1 MSEMKEKTSRE
12 IKIEPCIV
20 IHGGA
25 GTIPQS
31 RELGKING
39 VKKAAYAGYRELIE
53 SDSAIKAVEK
63 AVNVMELDEYFN
75 AGYGSVLTI
84 EGTVECDASIM
95 CGRSL
100 NFGAISLIKDILYP
114 ISLAKIVMQKS
125 RHKFLSE
132 DGAIKFAK
140 QNGMRVLDPPGQLK
154 TDFISNFME
163 NFIND
168 QHKKSEHLKEHEKF
182 FEAVFEL

>member
-1 MSEMKEKTSRE
+1 MKEKTSRE

-31 RELGKING
+31 REAGKING
-39 VKKAAYAGYRELIE
+39 VKKAAYVGYKELIE
-53 SDSAIKAVEK
+53 SENAIKAVEK

-75 AGYGSVLTI
+75 AGYGSVLTN

-95 CGRSL
+95 CGRTL
-100 NFGAISLIKDILYP
+100 NFGAVSLIKDILYP
-114 ISLAKIVMQKS
+114 ISLARIVMQKS

-132 DGAIKFAK
+132 DGAIKFARE
-140 QNGMRVLDPPGQLK
+140 NGIRVLYPPGQLA
-154 TDFISNFME
+154 TDFTSNFME
-163 NFIND
+163 NFVNE
-168 QHKKSEHLKEHEKF
+168 QHKKSEHLKDHDKV
-182 FEAVFEL
+182 FEAVSKI

>member
-1 MSEMKEKTSRE
+1 MKEKTSRE

-31 RELGKING
+31 REIGKING
-39 VKKAAYAGYRELIE
+39 VKKAAYVGYKELIE
-53 SDSAIKAVEK
+53 SESAIKAVEK

-75 AGYGSVLTI
+75 AGYGSVLTA

-95 CGRSL
+95 CGRTL
-100 NFGAISLIKDILYP
+100 NFGAVSLVKDVLYP

-132 DGAIKFAK
+132 DGAIKFAR
-140 QNGMRVLDPPGQLK
+140 QNNVRILYPPGQLK

-163 NFIND
+163 NFVND
-168 QHKKSEHLKEHEKF
+168 QLRKTSHLSESEKV
-182 FEAVFEL
+182 FEAV